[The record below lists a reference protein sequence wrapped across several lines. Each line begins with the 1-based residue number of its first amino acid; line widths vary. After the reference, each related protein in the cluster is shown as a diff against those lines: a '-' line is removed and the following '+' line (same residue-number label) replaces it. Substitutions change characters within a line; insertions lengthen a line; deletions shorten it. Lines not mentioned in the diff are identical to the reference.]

1 MTEFNKK
8 DTMSANK
15 MSVNANNTNAM
26 NPSENANVVESSKS
40 VENSE
45 VSQSVEVTGLED
57 VENEGVHLEFTV
69 NDHLFYLEYSENENW
84 WCIYDEEY
92 EFHGTSLVDVDVD
105 ELSAW
110 LAEKAGQEGCE
121 TQFEFTVG
129 DETFLYDRCSDGSWS
144 VQMYTDNEEYPI
156 YTSDVPG
163 DLYGLIHGVMDMIEE
178 NKYKEE
184 EYDVTFIPKD
194 NSVLANEIRMKA
206 NMMHMGLM
214 ALTFWM
220 GRDKYGNVILCDLTR
235 LYNGSIAITI
245 YDPWRMHNTDNSDC
259 EWRSRYDENDVEVYA
274 DVAMDFIYRLINTE
288 K

>member
-1 MTEFNKK
+1 MEITNNVA
-8 DTMSANK
+8 SATTTNSGK
-15 MSVNANNTNAM
+15 SNNNVNAM
-26 NPSENANVVESSKS
+26 NMNAKSVNVANV
-40 VENSE
+40 E
-45 VSQSVEVTGLED
+45 VMDDDVEVTGLED
-57 VENEGVHLEFTV
+57 VESEVVHLEFSI
-69 NDHLFYLEYSENENW
+69 NDHLLYLDYSENENW
-84 WCIYDEEY
+84 WCIYDEEH

-105 ELSAW
+105 GLSVW
-110 LAEKAGQEGCE
+110 LDENAGQECE

-129 DETFLYDRCSDGSWS
+129 DDTFLYDRCSDGSWS

-178 NKYKEE
+178 NKAKEE

-206 NMMHMGLM
+206 NMMYMGLM

-220 GRDKYGNVILCDLTR
+220 GRDKYGNMILCDFTR
-235 LYNGSIAITI
+235 LDNGSIAITI
-245 YDPWRMHNTDNSDC
+245 YDPWRMHNTDNSDG
-259 EWRSRYDENDVEVYA
+259 EWRSKYNENDVEVYA